1 MANWT
6 VSHKARVTIRE
17 KNGYVGGTSYWGT
30 AESID
35 IVFDQMD
42 DEPFDCSDEDKIV
55 FTCDVQHGHVT
66 FYGGEALEKFKDAE
80 KVADI
85 KIGDCWYSLPTA
97 QKKIVSADG
106 SVTFDF

>member
-42 DEPFDCSDEDKIV
+42 DEPFDCSDEDKIRQ
-55 FTCDVQHGHVT
+55 FM
-66 FYGGEALEKFKDAE
+66 EKALSNIRKQNK
-80 KVADI
+80 
-85 KIGDCWYSLPTA
+85 
-97 QKKIVSADG
+97 Q
-106 SVTFDF
+106 